1 MAKQDDQE
9 VYHSFL
15 VRCWFIPPVVDDEAP
30 TWRFELRDVSTGAQK
45 HRFRNFEQLVAFMS
59 GKLTAVA
66 ANNNQDNDQSVAASE
81 S

>member
-30 TWRFELRDVSTGAQK
+30 TWRFELRDMSTGAQK
-45 HRFRNFEQLVAFMS
+45 HRFRNFEQLVTF
-59 GKLTAVA
+59 L
-66 ANNNQDNDQSVAASE
+66 E
-81 S
+81 FR